1 MMWQA
6 DVLGVKLSVP
16 DEKESVLLGAAVLG
30 MTAADQDHD
39 LHTVVSRLSCSSSV
53 MTPCDE
59 VRQYHQNKYQVFT
72 QMMRDQIKYR
82 QIMKQN
88 S

>member
-1 MMWQA
+1 MCQA
-6 DVLGVKLSVP
+6 DVLGVELSVP

-39 LHTVVSRLSCSSSV
+39 LKTVVSRLSCSSSV

-59 VRQYHQNKYQVFT
+59 VRQYHQNKYLVFT

-82 QIMKQN
+82 QIMRQT

>member
-1 MMWQA
+1 MCQA
-6 DVLGVKLSVP
+6 DVLGVELSVP

-30 MTAADQDHD
+30 MTAADQVHD
-39 LHTVVSRLSCSSSV
+39 LKTVVSRLSCSSSV

-59 VRQYHQNKYQVFT
+59 VRQYHQNKYLVFT

>member
-1 MMWQA
+1 MQA
-6 DVLGVKLSVP
+6 DVLGVELSVP

-30 MTAADQDHD
+30 MTAADQVHD
-39 LHTVVSRLSCSSSV
+39 LKTVVSRLSCSSSV

-59 VRQYHQNKYQVFT
+59 VRQYHQNKYLVFT

-82 QIMKQN
+82 QIMRQT

>member
-1 MMWQA
+1 MQA
-6 DVLGVKLSVP
+6 DVLGVELSVP

-30 MTAADQDHD
+30 MTAADQVHD
-39 LHTVVSRLSCSSSV
+39 LKTVVSRLSCSSSV

-59 VRQYHQNKYQVFT
+59 VRQYHQNKYLVFT